1 MGGKSA
7 DVVANQS
14 DMAVHGLSLT
24 SVSQYCLIM
33 YIHSEFSLTK
43 HYNTTPVARTPNPS
57 LRMHS

>member
-7 DVVANQS
+7 DVVANRS

-33 YIHSEFSLTK
+33 
-43 HYNTTPVARTPNPS
+43 
-57 LRMHS
+57 